1 MTVSTSSHRG
11 DGETWGCEASKD
23 GFSCDR
29 AARKKKEKLFSRR
42 FVPIIPN
49 AVVCVSVPVCVCV
62 SVPVCVYVCVLHAA
76 RETYP
81 SRLLWAPGTS

>member
-49 AVVCVSVPVCVCV
+49 AVVCVSVPVCV
-62 SVPVCVYVCVLHAA
+62 YVCVLHAA